1 MLKSFDS
8 SLSNKLVSFDSAYN
22 LWLYIEAHHEIL
34 KEMRIQE
41 TSERK
46 SSKTMEVSS
55 SLMYNSSTSCT
66 RPLGNG
72 PSEVS
77 LETEDEDIN
86 IPYDELASAFDKLT
100 RAYDILQNNHDIL
113 VSKLHVISNEKD
125 IILEEH
131 EKLKNDHNI
140 LSMKYENAL
149 VSCNS
154 ISNEFDVFKSIHE
167 NCTTLNDSNVAST
180 SSTSKDKFYDE
191 LKWMNNRIDDL
202 SLTLSNCAHTTK
214 NLVSVASKNNG
225 SHIAHHGLSKPKNKV
240 HKQKGKPT
248 HHAHLYAK
256 VQKCT
261 TCGRKGHVAKFC
273 NTTYKR
279 IQNPAPYKNVH
290 ASQPHSHAPIP
301 YLYDVVYKCT
311 ICGRRGHLA
320 KFCYDAPHS
329 AQKPVSHVSNK
340 NASTSK
346 NSSHYA

>member
-1 MLKSFDS
+1 
-8 SLSNKLVSFDSAYN
+8 
-22 LWLYIEAHHEIL
+22 
-34 KEMRIQE
+34 
-41 TSERK
+41 
-46 SSKTMEVSS
+46 
-55 SLMYNSSTSCT
+55 
-66 RPLGNG
+66 
-72 PSEVS
+72 
-77 LETEDEDIN
+77 
-86 IPYDELASAFDKLT
+86 
-100 RAYDILQNNHDIL
+100 
-113 VSKLHVISNEKD
+113 
-125 IILEEH
+125 
-131 EKLKNDHNI
+131 
-140 LSMKYENAL
+140 
-149 VSCNS
+149 
-154 ISNEFDVFKSIHE
+154 
-167 NCTTLNDSNVAST
+167 LNDSNIAST
-180 SSTSKDKFYDE
+180 SSIPKDRFYEE

-248 HHAHLYAK
+248 HHAHLCAK

-301 YLYDVVYKCT
+301 YSYDVVYKCT

-329 AQKPVSHVSNK
+329 AQKSVSHVSNK
-340 NASTSK
+340 NASTSR
-346 NSSHYA
+346 NSSHYAQSTSTHTKIFHCSLCGRNGHLAKFCYDREPLFANKFSHTHTHHHHIPKATPSSNFGSKFAHGFFCDFCGMNGHLKEFCYDKLECVNAPSWNYNPRKNFKSYWASLDRFPKY